1 MGNPMLTKYSLVC
14 SVLLVA
20 VNIAFLYVLVTEKV
34 WVSLSLIP
42 GLTVGIV
49 AFGAIILFA
58 VILTWV
64 YVLLI
69 NTRKTRR

>member
-1 MGNPMLTKYSLVC
+1 MLTKYSLVC
-14 SVLLVA
+14 SILLVA